1 MDAPIIGRL
10 FREGASSVF
19 SKVVATQ
26 LHTVR
31 DYIRYALSRFNEAQ
45 LFYGHGTDNA
55 WDEAVHLVLHTLH
68 LPWNTDASLLDAR
81 LTEAEKLAV
90 LENLRLRVEQ
100 RLPAPYIMGEA
111 WFMGLPFHVD
121 QRVLI
126 PRSPI
131 AELLENEC
139 QPWLGVERVQRVLD
153 LCCGSGC
160 IGIGAAL
167 VFPEAHV
174 DLVDISE
181 DALRVARKNIGR
193 HQVEDRVTAIQS
205 DLFENLSVRYDLI
218 LSNPPYVDAMDM
230 ASLPMEFRHEPR
242 LGLEAGDDGLDLVRI
257 ILAQAG
263 DYLTEQGCLVVE
275 VGNSAAA
282 LEEAYPEVAF
292 TWLEFEHGGDG
303 IFLMTQEELTRHGAL
318 FQKRVKA
325 ARV

>member
-1 MDAPIIGRL
+1 M
-10 FREGASSVF
+10 F
-19 SKVVATQ
+19 SKVVAAQ
-26 LHTVR
+26 LHTIR

-55 WDEAVHLVLHTLH
+55 WDEAVHLILHTLH
-68 LPWNTDASLLDAR
+68 LPWNADPAILDAR

-90 LENLRLRVEQ
+90 LENLRIRVEK
-100 RLPAPYIMGEA
+100 RMPAPYIMGEA

-139 QPWLGVERVQRVLD
+139 QPWMQAEQVQRVLD

-160 IGIGAAL
+160 IGIAAAM
-167 VFPEAHV
+167 VFPDAYV

-193 HQVEDRVTAIQS
+193 HQVEDRVRAVQS
-205 DLFENLSVRYDLI
+205 DLFENLSERYDLI
-218 LSNPPYVDAMDM
+218 LSNPPYVDAADM

-242 LGLEAGDDGLDLVRI
+242 LGLEAGEDGLDLVRT
-257 ILAQAG
+257 ILARAS
-263 DYLTEQGCLVVE
+263 DFLTEDGCLVVE

-292 TWLEFEHGGDG
+292 TWLEFEHGGQG
-303 IFLMTQEELTRHGAL
+303 IFLMTQQELLSYAPL
-318 FQKRVKA
+318 FRERA
-325 ARV
+325 AVVGK